1 MEMKTR
7 LEVHEVTGEVSRTS
21 PHGFQLNGNDEWFN
35 YGNFYKGDKAN
46 KGDNITV
53 RHTDNNGR
61 RYVKAISLSG
71 SAQTQTTQLTVQNVS
86 APTSHLSAS
95 GAAKDLRISRL
106 SLLRSGLA
114 TEYFKAVSSSEGKA
128 LEEAVNETLQLVKR
142 LEDFVN
148 EQ

>member
-1 MEMKTR
+1 MEMKTK
-7 LEVHEVTGEVSRTS
+7 LEVHEVSGNVSRTS

-35 YGNFYKGDKAN
+35 YGNFYKGEKAN

-61 RYVKAISLSG
+61 RYVKSITTSG
-71 SAQTQTTQLTVQNVS
+71 NSAPSQTTTTGNASTFVATS
-86 APTSHLSAS
+86 AFS
-95 GAAKDLRISRL
+95 AAKDLRISRL

-114 TEYFKAVSSSEGKA
+114 TEYFKASSSAEGKA
-128 LEEAVNETLQLVKR
+128 LEDALNETLQLVKR
-142 LEDFVN
+142 LEEFVN